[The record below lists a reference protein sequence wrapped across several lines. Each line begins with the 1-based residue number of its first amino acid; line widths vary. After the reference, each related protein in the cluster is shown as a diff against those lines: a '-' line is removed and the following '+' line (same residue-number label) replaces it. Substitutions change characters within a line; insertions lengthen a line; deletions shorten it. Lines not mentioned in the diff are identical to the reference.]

1 MAMAVKLLVLKLSQL
16 RLLINGKTKIYLEK
30 TVVRVSA
37 VYAWLALPH
46 RSTTL
51 KLIFTSQWFVYS
63 SYIGLTI

>member
-1 MAMAVKLLVLKLSQL
+1 MAMAVKLLVLRLNQL
-16 RLLINGKTKIYLEK
+16 KLLINGKTKIYLEK

-51 KLIFTSQWFVYS
+51 KVLWALHI
-63 SYIGLTI
+63 LD